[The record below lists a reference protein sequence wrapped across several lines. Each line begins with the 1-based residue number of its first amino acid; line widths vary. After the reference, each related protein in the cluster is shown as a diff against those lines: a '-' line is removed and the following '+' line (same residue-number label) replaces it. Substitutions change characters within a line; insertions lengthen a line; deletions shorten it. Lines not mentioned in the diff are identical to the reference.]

1 MRKMAKL
8 KKPLLF
14 ALALLPI
21 SVIAGIFIGF
31 YQLDTLSPE
40 MIDEVVAE
48 LGSTDL
54 LVVIGAVQTVGYALI
69 CGFFGYILADKIGLI
84 KPFKPEKSK
93 LLVTFSLSLIGGVV
107 FSLDY
112 WVFGNLIDGIKE
124 ADAAG
129 LTPEG
134 VIASVLYGGVIE
146 EVLLRLFLMSIIAF
160 ILWKIFARDYDRDS
174 IPAWVFITANIVAAT
189 LFAAGHLPATLA
201 IFGELSP
208 LLLFRCFLLNGGFG
222 LIFGWLYRKYGIVY
236 AMISHALFHI
246 VSKLIWIVFI

>member
-14 ALALLPI
+14 TLALLPI
-21 SVIAGIFIGF
+21 SVIAGIFVGF

-54 LVVIGAVQTVGYALI
+54 LVIIGAVQTVGYALF
-69 CGFFGYILADKIGLI
+69 CGFFGYIISDKVGLI
-84 KPFKPEKSK
+84 KPLKLDKSK
-93 LLVTFSLSLIGGVV
+93 LFVAFILSLIVGVA

-112 WVFGNLIDGIKE
+112 WVFGGLIDGIKE

-146 EVLLRLFLMSIIAF
+146 EVMLRLFFMSLIAF
-160 ILWKIFARDYDRDS
+160 ILWKIFERGYDKDDIS
-174 IPAWVFITANIVAAT
+174 AWVFITANIVAAT

-201 IFGELSP
+201 TFGELSP

-222 LIFGWLYRKYGIVY
+222 LIFGWLYRKYGILY
-236 AMISHALFHI
+236 AMISHVLFHI
-246 VSKLIWIVFI
+246 VSKVIWIIFI

>member
-1 MRKMAKL
+1 MAKL

-21 SVIAGIFIGF
+21 SVIAGIFVGF

-84 KPFKPEKSK
+84 KPLKLDKSK
-93 LLVTFSLSLIGGVV
+93 LLVTFILSLIGGVA

-112 WVFGNLIDGIKE
+112 WVFGGLIDGIKE

-134 VIASVLYGGVIE
+134 VIASGLYGGVIE
-146 EVLLRLFLMSIIAF
+146 EVMLRLFFMSLIAF
-160 ILWKIFARDYDRDS
+160 ILWKIFARGYDKDD
-174 IPAWVFITANIVAAT
+174 IPAWVFITANIVAAA

-222 LIFGWLYRKYGIVY
+222 LIFGWLYRKYGILY
-236 AMISHALFHI
+236 AMISHVLFHI
-246 VSKLIWIVFI
+246 VSKVIWIIFI